1 MRNITIL
8 PKIHPCNINIPK
20 THSITAVFNFCG
32 IFPIKR
38 IMVCILKEEQQDP
51 KKTRRF
57 IGFCFK
63 SISTIGPKAYMK

>member
-51 KKTRRF
+51 KKPGDLLVF
-57 IGFCFK
+57 VL
-63 SISTIGPKAYMK
+63 KAFQLLAQKHI